1 MIYSENI
8 LICIALPLVVSLP
21 FLKGRIRKY
30 FIGLLLGMVMCL
42 LGAYLNSF
50 FAEILEYDQIKTV
63 KYISP
68 VVEEIMRMSPI
79 ILFALLTQA
88 RGKEIMNFAIAVGAG
103 FATFENCYYITE
115 NGAELV
121 SFILIRGLAVG
132 VMHVLCGIVFGIGI
146 SLAMKYKVVMFPGV
160 VGAFAFAM
168 TIHALYNLLV
178 SDAGIYMYIGFGF
191 PIFIIAL
198 VYLTKDK
205 TIEINE
211 YKR

>member
-21 FLKGRIRKY
+21 FMRGRIRKY
-30 FIGLLLGMVMCL
+30 LIGLLLGMVMCQ

-50 FAEILEYDQIKTV
+50 FAEILEYDQVETA

-68 VVEEIMRMSPI
+68 VVEEIMRMTPI
-79 ILFALLTQA
+79 ILFALLTKA
-88 RGKEIMNFAIAVGAG
+88 KGKEIMNFAIAVGAG
-103 FATFENCYYITE
+103 FATFENCCYISE

-146 SLAMKYKVVMFPGV
+146 NLAMKYKVVMIPGTI
-160 VGAFAFAM
+160 GAFAFAM

-178 SDAGIYMYIGFGF
+178 SDAGMYMYIGFGF

-205 TIEINE
+205 TIEMND
-211 YKR
+211 